1 MNMSSSSQNE
11 YALWWQAFS
20 IYSLVIA
27 KVELVLMGLSLG
39 NVITYLCLPI
49 NLTGFLE
56 HLTLAE

>member
-39 NVITYLCLPI
+39 NVINIFMFTNKFDWVP
-49 NLTGFLE
+49 
-56 HLTLAE
+56 